1 MEMETCAAN
10 YQGSEDEGEGDRRSV
25 GDWWMEGGMGV
36 IDVGEIAVVYS
47 NHAVVH
53 SNHAG
58 ETALVHSGKTPPSLY
73 PSPHPSLH
81 PSLHLSLHP
90 SLHMNL
96 HPSLHMSLHLSLH
109 PSLHLSPHPSLSP
122 RQKWRLGDRR
132 ALARQRTP
140 QSFPGRVA
148 MA

>member
-36 IDVGEIAVVYS
+36 IDVGEIAVVYI

-53 SNHAG
+53 SNPAG
-58 ETALVHSGKTPPSLY
+58 ETALVPSGKTPPSLY

-81 PSLHLSLHP
+81 PSLHLSL
-90 SLHMNL
+90 
-96 HPSLHMSLHLSLH
+96 
-109 PSLHLSPHPSLSP
+109 HPSLSP